1 MRIDVL
7 TLFPEMFQG
16 PLDASIVGRARA
28 AGIVDLRLWN
38 IRDLA
43 EGRHR
48 QVDDYPFGGGTG
60 MILKPE
66 PVFSAVRHVLGGEKA
81 PIILMSP
88 QGEVFSHRLAEELS
102 REKRLVLI
110 CGHYEGVDERIRQAL
125 VTRQISIGDYVLT
138 GGELPA
144 MVVID
149 AVVRFLPGALG
160 DGSAVHTDSFAQGL
174 LEYPQYTRPREFEG
188 MKVPEV
194 LLSGNHQLIAKWRR
208 EQALRRTLLL
218 RPDLLAGLELSEEDR
233 QILATIEKELSQ
245 ADEQLR

>member
-16 PLDASIVGRARA
+16 PIDASILGRARA
-28 AGIVDLRLWN
+28 AGIVDIHLWN
-38 IRDLA
+38 IRDFA
-43 EGRHR
+43 HGKHR
-48 QVDDYPFGGGTG
+48 QVDDYPFGGGAG
-60 MILKPE
+60 MVMKPE
-66 PVFSAVRHVLGGEKA
+66 PVFNAVRHVLGGEAA
-81 PIILMSP
+81 PVILMSP

-102 REKRLVLI
+102 RENRLVLV
-110 CGHYEGVDERIRQAL
+110 CGHYEGVDERIREAL

-160 DGSAVHTDSFAQGL
+160 DAGAVHTDSFAQGL

-194 LLSGNHQLIAKWRR
+194 LLSGNHQRIAQWRR

-218 RPDLLAGLELSEEDR
+218 RPDLLEKLELSEED
-233 QILATIEKELSQ
+233 QKLLATIKEELEQ
-245 ADEQLR
+245 ADE